1 MPEPRQLAQTATT
14 ARFTA
19 ARRSTGSTRTR
30 GPTRSA
36 SSTPRPT
43 RSRQRLD
50 GQGDVPLTAE
60 QPGWGSRMV
69 KGAWWRWTINVRVF
83 EDLHNQLT
91 G

>member
-1 MPEPRQLAQTATT
+1 
-14 ARFTA
+14 
-19 ARRSTGSTRTR
+19 
-30 GPTRSA
+30 
-36 SSTPRPT
+36 
-43 RSRQRLD
+43 
-50 GQGDVPLTAE
+50 VPLTAE